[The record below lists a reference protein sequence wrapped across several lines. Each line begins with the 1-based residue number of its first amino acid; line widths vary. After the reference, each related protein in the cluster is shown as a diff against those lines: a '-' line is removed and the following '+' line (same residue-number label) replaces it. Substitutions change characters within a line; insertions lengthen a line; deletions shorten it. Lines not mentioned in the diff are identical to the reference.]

1 MPLPRSIARF
11 NRSVTNRISGAVA
24 GRLPGFGIVIHRG
37 RRTGFVYR
45 TPVNVLRRPGGFRFA
60 LTYGRGDWV
69 RNVFDAGEAKLLT
82 RGRVRRISNPVIL
95 RDQTHAGFPTPVR
108 LALRAIDADEVL
120 EVDDAGPG

>member
-24 GRLPGFGIVIHRG
+24 GRMPGFGIVVHRG
-37 RRTGFVYR
+37 RGTGVVYR
-45 TPVNVLRRPGGFRFA
+45 TPVNVFRRPGGFRIA

-69 RNVFDAGEAKLLT
+69 RNVLDAGEAKLLT
-82 RGRVRRISNPVIL
+82 RRRVRRIANPVIV
-95 RDQTHAGFPTPVR
+95 RDAGHTGFPMPVR
-108 LALRAIDADEVL
+108 LALRAIGADEVL